1 LDIQITYDNAT
12 GAGDFAI
19 AGGDLAMDETLDTA
33 VLVSLFT
40 DRVADPGDTLPPGS
54 TDPRGWWGDTAFL
67 QQQGDNPPDLIGS
80 KLWLR
85 VNGLLTQ
92 ANLNQ
97 MGQDVLQALQ
107 WMIEDGVAQSVTCR
121 PVQTGVGSAALPIF
135 ITRRVNGQPAT
146 TTYDAVWDVTMGLA
160 SVTRRCAS

>member
-1 LDIQITYDNAT
+1 MDILISYNNAT
-12 GAGDFAI
+12 GIGDFSI
-19 AGGDLAMDETLDTA
+19 ENGELAMDDTLDTA
-33 VLVSLFT
+33 VLISLFT
-40 DRVADPGDTLPPGS
+40 DRVADPGDKLPFGT

-67 QQQGDNPPDLIGS
+67 QQQGDAPPDLIGS

-97 MGQDVLQALQ
+97 MGQDVLQALH
-107 WMIEDGVAQSVTCR
+107 WMIEDGVAQSVTCQ

-135 ITRRVNGQPAT
+135 ITRSVNGQPIT
-146 TTYDAVWDVTMGLA
+146 TTYDAVWDITMGLT
-160 SVTRRCAS
+160 SVTRRGTS